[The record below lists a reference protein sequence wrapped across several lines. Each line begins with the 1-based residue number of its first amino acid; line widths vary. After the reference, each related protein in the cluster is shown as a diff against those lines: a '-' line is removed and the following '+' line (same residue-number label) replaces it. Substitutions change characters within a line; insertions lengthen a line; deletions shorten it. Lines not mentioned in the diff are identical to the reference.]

1 MNTVCDIVKCNWWK
15 EFREVHLSAGKW
27 IDGSMHYRKEGMN
40 MGVGGVNEWAVWR
53 TDVDVVREV
62 KQVTEASLQ

>member
-1 MNTVCDIVKCNWWK
+1 
-15 EFREVHLSAGKW
+15 
-27 IDGSMHYRKEGMN
+27 MHYRKEGMN

-62 KQVTEASLQ
+62 KQVTEDALQ